1 MPPGASTGQS
11 QPVATTASDKAA
23 RGESQ
28 WLFLQEVADLS
39 GLSEK
44 TVRRHIK
51 KGTLKAKKGK
61 AANARIQVLI
71 TPEILASISKES
83 PTEELEEDAGFEN
96 IDFEEVSAEEVTE
109 ETASD
114 GVTDFSPNPA
124 EKMQADMEMFKGI
137 INEMMAPLV
146 KRVEE
151 QARTLHEQERVI
163 QDQKTQLRL
172 LPDIQAREES
182 ERKAREMAELE
193 KQALVKQI
201 EALKTAQEELKA
213 TAEKAAE
220 LEKQLTI
227 AKRPWWQKLMGSPQE
242 S

>member
-1 MPPGASTGQS
+1 MPPGASTGQN
-11 QPVATTASDKAA
+11 QPVATTISDKAA

-28 WLFLQEVADLS
+28 WLFLQEVAELS

-51 KGTLKAKKGK
+51 KGTFKAKKGK

-83 PTEELEEDAGFEN
+83 SAEELEEDGGLES
-96 IDFEEVSAEEVTE
+96 IDFEEVSVEEVSE
-109 ETASD
+109 ETASND
-114 GVTDFSPNPA
+114 VTDFSPNPA
-124 EKMQADMEMFKGI
+124 EKVQADMEVFKGI

-163 QDQKTQLRL
+163 QDQKIQLRL

-182 ERKAREMAELE
+182 ERKARELAELE
-193 KQALVKQI
+193 KQALTKQI
-201 EALKTAQEELKA
+201 EALKIAEIELKA

-220 LEKQLTI
+220 LEKQLAI
-227 AKRPWWQKLMGSPQE
+227 AKRPWWQKLMGNPKDS
-242 S
+242 

>member
-1 MPPGASTGQS
+1 MPPSASTGQN
-11 QPVATTASDKAA
+11 QPVATTISDKAA

-28 WLFLQEVADLS
+28 WLFLQEVAELS

-51 KGTLKAKKGK
+51 KGTFKAKKGK

-83 PTEELEEDAGFEN
+83 AAEELEEDGGLES
-96 IDFEEVSAEEVTE
+96 IDFEEVSVEEVSE
-109 ETASD
+109 ETGNND
-114 GVTDFSPNPA
+114 VTDFSPNPT
-124 EKMQADMEMFKGI
+124 EKVQADMEVFKGI

-163 QDQKTQLRL
+163 QDQKIQLRL

-182 ERKAREMAELE
+182 ERKARELAELE

-201 EALKTAQEELKA
+201 EALKTAEMELKA

-220 LEKQLTI
+220 LEKQLAI
-227 AKRPWWQKLMGSPQE
+227 AKRPWWQKLMGNPQD

>member
-1 MPPGASTGQS
+1 MPPGASTGQN
-11 QPVATTASDKAA
+11 QPVATTISDKAA

-28 WLFLQEVADLS
+28 WLFLQEVAELS

-51 KGTLKAKKGK
+51 KGTFKAKKGK

-83 PTEELEEDAGFEN
+83 SAEELEEDGGLES
-96 IDFEEVSAEEVTE
+96 IDFEEVSVEEVSE
-109 ETASD
+109 ETASND
-114 GVTDFSPNPA
+114 VTDFSPNPA
-124 EKMQADMEMFKGI
+124 EKVQADMEVFKGI

-163 QDQKTQLRL
+163 QDQKIQLRL

-182 ERKAREMAELE
+182 ERKARELAELE
-193 KQALVKQI
+193 KQALTKQI
-201 EALKTAQEELKA
+201 EALQIAEIELKA

-220 LEKQLTI
+220 LEKQLAI
-227 AKRPWWQKLMGSPQE
+227 AKRPWWQKLMGNPQD

>member
-1 MPPGASTGQS
+1 MPPGASTGQN
-11 QPVATTASDKAA
+11 QPVATTISDKAA

-28 WLFLQEVADLS
+28 WLFLQEVAELS

-51 KGTLKAKKGK
+51 KGTFKAKKGK

-83 PTEELEEDAGFEN
+83 SAEELEEDGGLES
-96 IDFEEVSAEEVTE
+96 IDFEEVSVEEVSE
-109 ETASD
+109 ETASND
-114 GVTDFSPNPA
+114 VTDFSPNPA
-124 EKMQADMEMFKGI
+124 EKVQADMEVFKGI

-163 QDQKTQLRL
+163 QDQKIQLRL

-182 ERKAREMAELE
+182 ERKARELAELE
-193 KQALVKQI
+193 KQALTKQI
-201 EALKTAQEELKA
+201 EALKIAEIELKA

-220 LEKQLTI
+220 LEKQLAI
-227 AKRPWWQKLMGSPQE
+227 AKRPWWQKLMGNPQD